1 MNAFVLFTK
10 IPKAGFSKT
19 RLQPDLT
26 PRQSEAL
33 SFCLLADLIKEFSL
47 PKSFAFW
54 LAYTPKD
61 ELDRIRHILPYGFTN
76 TFSQTEGDLG
86 GRMLHAME
94 FLFAKGY
101 KKVALAGSDIP
112 ALTRRHVE
120 DAFIRLEEN
129 DLVLGPTEDGGYYLI
144 ASKTSPRKTLFRL
157 RTWGNETVLDRTR
170 TAGEKLGQ
178 TIGSIER
185 LRDVD
190 TVEDLIALPAD
201 TPAHT
206 LKFVQSLRLQERDR

>member
-112 ALTRRHVE
+112 
-120 DAFIRLEEN
+120 
-129 DLVLGPTEDGGYYLI
+129 
-144 ASKTSPRKTLFRL
+144 SS
-157 RTWGNETVLDRTR
+157 
-170 TAGEKLGQ
+170 
-178 TIGSIER
+178 TI
-185 LRDVD
+185 
-190 TVEDLIALPAD
+190 
-201 TPAHT
+201 
-206 LKFVQSLRLQERDR
+206 